1 MTVNKIFRGRN
12 WGQSEYLRS
21 HPANPSLP
29 HSKGIHRQASIDND
43 EQVLQSELPVL
54 VDYWAEW
61 CAPCKAM
68 APVLDEIAEEY
79 RGRLRVVKVNVEQE
93 PQIVRQ
99 YGVRSQPTLML
110 FKHGSVEAQK
120 VGALSKSQ
128 LRAFIELNL
137 D

>member
-1 MTVNKIFRGRN
+1 M
-12 WGQSEYLRS
+12 
-21 HPANPSLP
+21 NPL
-29 HSKGIHRQASIDND
+29 NFD

-61 CAPCKAM
+61 CAPCKALL
-68 APVLDEIAEEY
+68 PVLDEVAEEY
-79 RGRLRVVKVNVEQE
+79 RDRLRVVKVNVEQE
-93 PQIVRQ
+93 PQIARQ

-128 LRAFIELNL
+128 LKAFIELNL
-137 D
+137 

>member
-1 MTVNKIFRGRN
+1 MRERQCIAM
-12 WGQSEYLRS
+12 
-21 HPANPSLP
+21 HPLNFDP
-29 HSKGIHRQASIDND
+29 
-43 EQVLQSELPVL
+43 QVLQSKLPVR
-54 VDYWAEW
+54 VNCPTGW

-68 APVLDEIAEEY
+68 APTLDEIAEEY
-79 RGRLRVVKVNVEQE
+79 RDRLRVVKVNVEQE

-110 FKHGSVEAQK
+110 FKHGSVEARK

-137 D
+137 

>member
-1 MTVNKIFRGRN
+1 MNDIFNQRAPLN
-12 WGQSEYLRS
+12 FE
-21 HPANPSLP
+21 A
-29 HSKGIHRQASIDND
+29 
-43 EQVLQSELPVL
+43 QVLQSELPVL

-68 APVLDEIAEEY
+68 APVLAEVAEEY
-79 RGRLRVVKVNVEQE
+79 RERLRVVKVNVEQE
-93 PQIVRQ
+93 PQIARRW
-99 YGVRSQPTLML
+99 GVRSQPTLML

-137 D
+137 